1 MIGIWQ
7 DTLPEVT
14 RVSKIASRNGGYF
27 FILDN
32 I

>member
-14 RVSKIASRNGGYF
+14 KVNSIASRNGGYF